1 MSEYFS
7 SSLSSLSPY
16 TPGEQPEDL
25 SRYIKLNTN
34 ENPYSMD
41 ESSIAEAVKS
51 MRSLNLYPD
60 PLQKNLRKKLS
71 ELYGVKNENVTLS
84 NGSDEML
91 LFSFLAFCPRGSR
104 ILTPDITYSFY
115 NTLTSLVGLET
126 VEIPLMND
134 FTIDADAFCRE
145 EGTVVIANPN
155 ALTGI
160 ALGIDDVERIVK
172 SRRDRVVIID
182 EAYADFGDVTALP
195 LIEKYPNLVVVRTF
209 SKSRSLAGARLGY
222 AFADEVLIEDIERV
236 RGSINPYNINSF
248 TLCATEW
255 KLRDEKST
263 WENIER
269 IKETRKWTTEK
280 LGKLGFRVLP
290 SKANFVFVTNPLFPG
305 DTYYSL
311 LKERGI
317 LIRHFDK
324 PRISSWSRITI
335 GKREDMEKLISITE
349 ALVNERI

>member
-25 SRYIKLNTN
+25 SRFIKLNTN
-34 ENPYSMD
+34 ENPYSLD
-41 ESSIAEAVKS
+41 ESTILEAVKS

-60 PLQKNLRKKLS
+60 PMQKQLRAKLA
-71 ELYGVKNENVTLS
+71 ELYGVKSENVTLS

-126 VEIPLMND
+126 VEIPLKDD
-134 FTIDADAFCRE
+134 FTVDVDSFTRE

-160 ALGIDDVERIVK
+160 TMSKDDVERIVK
-172 SRRDRVVIID
+172 SRRDRIVIID

-195 LIEKYPNLVVVRTF
+195 LIEKYSNLVVIRTF

-222 AFADEVLIEDIERV
+222 AFANETLIEDIERV

-248 TLCATEW
+248 TLCAAEL
-255 KLRDEKST
+255 KLRGEKST

-269 IKETRKWTTEK
+269 TKETRKWTTEK
-280 LGKLGFRVLP
+280 LEKLGFRVLP
-290 SKANFVFVTNPLFPG
+290 SSANFIFVKNPLFPE

-311 LKERGI
+311 LKEKGI

-324 PRISSWSRITI
+324 ARISSWSRITI
-335 GKREDMEKLISITE
+335 GKREDMERLISITE
-349 ALVNERI
+349 ELVNEKI

>member
-25 SRYIKLNTN
+25 SQFIKLNTN
-34 ENPYSMD
+34 ENPCSLP
-41 ESSIAEAVKS
+41 ESTVLDSARD

-60 PLQKNLRKKLS
+60 PMQKDLRKKLAR
-71 ELYGVKNENVTLS
+71 LYGVNSGNVTLS

-91 LFSFLAFCPRGSR
+91 LFSFLAFCPRGSK

-126 VEIPLMND
+126 VEIPLRSD
-134 FTIDADAFCRE
+134 FTIDVDSFSRE
-145 EGTVVIANPN
+145 AGTVVIANPN

-172 SRRDRVVIID
+172 SRRDRIVIVD

-195 LIEKYPNLVVVRTF
+195 LIGKYPNLVVVRTF

-222 AFADEVLIEDIERV
+222 ALAQKELIEDIERV

-248 TLCATEW
+248 TLCVAER
-255 KLRDEKST
+255 KLEEEKST

-269 IKETRKWTTEK
+269 IRETRGWTT
-280 LGKLGFRVLP
+280 GKLEALGFTVLP
-290 SKANFVFVTNPLFPG
+290 SSANFIFVSNPLFPG
-305 DTYYSL
+305 DSFYRL

-324 PRISSWSRITI
+324 KRISSFSRITI
-335 GKREDMEKLISITE
+335 GRREDMERLITVTE
-349 ALVNERI
+349 ELINERI